1 MQGAAAHPATVS
13 IDRVIRPAA
22 APRAPR
28 GPALRRITAALA
40 CTALAAS
47 VLGVPAAASATR
59 SAGTGGP
66 RLHPVA
72 AASEEASPLAV
83 SIDTMTPSTLPR
95 RGTVTLTGEI
105 TNRSDSAWS
114 ELYVYLFTS
123 ESPMT
128 TPAELAEATATD
140 EAADVGPR
148 ITRTGLY
155 VQVPDLE
162 PGESEDYRLTVPVAD
177 LPVDAPGVYWI
188 GVHVLGQDETGRADG
203 ADGRARTFITSM
215 PPRRSGATMSL
226 VLPLR
231 APVRRTAQGRLVGVE
246 AWAARLGID
255 GRLGRLVSIGS
266 SAGDTPLTWLVDPA
280 VVDAARSLSDGDAGF
295 DLEPTDV
302 DPEDPEA
309 SPGVGEPSLGPV
321 DPDDSGTTEGDL
333 VELSDEAE
341 TAQDWLARFVAASED
356 QQVLS
361 LPYADVDLATLGRGD
376 FRETLD
382 QAVELGSQTMAE
394 LGVSSDPVLAPLDGR
409 MPELGLDGI
418 DPGLPLLLSQSAI
431 DASETTARLR
441 QGSTAVLTSD
451 AARVGGP
458 APTQRYDPLALRQ
471 RILAEAAVQGLSRGA
486 DQPFVVTLPE
496 LWNPG
501 ESWATASFFTGLDV
515 PWLSLIDLDTALVR
529 SETPDYDGTLRYGRS
544 RRRAELPVANV
555 LATQELAAS
564 GTILAE
570 LLTRN
575 DTIDAQIARAAML
588 GSSVHARPRPHRAV
602 VRTRRVSEQ
611 VHARLEAVR
620 VESSSL
626 VTMSSGSGEFSI
638 TVVNG
643 LDEPVTV
650 GIDVRTGTDEL
661 TIEPSPEIVSLGA
674 GQRASVRLAVTATGT
689 GVHSVRLVP
698 TTEDGRPLGR
708 STKVRVRSSQVGFV
722 IWLIMG
728 TGAALF
734 VVAILAR
741 IVRRVR
747 DRKRSYGP
755 LLKDPDA

>member
-1 MQGAAAHPATVS
+1 MLGAPATPG
-13 IDRVIRPAA
+13 PAA
-22 APRAPR
+22 AAAP
-28 GPALRRITAALA
+28 PAGTAA
-40 CTALAAS
+40 AAT
-47 VLGVPAAASATR
+47 SA
-59 SAGTGGP
+59 GP
-66 RLHPVA
+66 RLHPTTAENDEA
-72 AASEEASPLAV
+72 APLAV
-83 SIDTMTPSTLPR
+83 SIDTMSPSTLPR
-95 RGTVTLTGEI
+95 RGTVTLTGQI
-105 TNRSDSAWS
+105 TNRSDSVWS

-123 ESPMT
+123 ETPMT
-128 TPAELAEATATD
+128 TPEELAEATASD
-140 EAADVGPR
+140 ETADVGPR

-162 PGESEDYRLTVPVAD
+162 PGQSEDYRLSVPVSD
-177 LPVDAPGVYWI
+177 LPFDEPGAYWI

-203 ADGRARTFITSM
+203 ADGRARTFIIAM
-215 PPRRSGATMSL
+215 PRRRTGATMSL
-226 VLPLR
+226 VLPVR

-246 AWAARLGID
+246 AWAERLGTG
-255 GRLGRLVSIGS
+255 GRLGRLVSLGT
-266 SAGDTPLTWLVDPA
+266 SAGATPLTWLVDPA
-280 VVDAARSLSDGDAGF
+280 VLDAARSLADGDAGF

-302 DPEDPEA
+302 APDDPSA
-309 SPGVGEPSLGPV
+309 SPEVGEPSVGPV

-341 TAQDWLARFVAASED
+341 AAQGWLARFVAATD
-356 QQVLS
+356 GQQVLS
-361 LPYADVDLATLGRGD
+361 LPYGDVDVATLARGD

-382 QAVELGSQTMAE
+382 QAVDLGAQTMAA
-394 LGVSSDPVLAPLDGR
+394 LGVPADPVLAPLDGR
-409 MPELGLDGI
+409 LPEAGLEGLD
-418 DPGLPLLLSQSAI
+418 PALPLLLSQPAV
-431 DASETTARLR
+431 DGPETTVRLR
-441 QGSTAVLTSD
+441 QGSNAVLANE
-451 AARVGGP
+451 AAKLGGP
-458 APTQRYDPLALRQ
+458 APTPRLDPLALRQ
-471 RILAEAAVQGLSRGA
+471 RLLAEAAVQGLSRGA
-486 DQPFVVTLPE
+486 DQPFVATLPE

-501 ESWATASFFTGLDV
+501 ESWADASFFTGLDV
-515 PWLSLIDLDTALVR
+515 PWLSLVDLDTVLRR
-529 SETPDYDGTLRYGRS
+529 SETRAYDGTLRYGRS

-674 GQRASVRLAVTATGT
+674 NQRASVRLAVTATGT

-698 TTEDGRPLGR
+698 TTQDGKPLGR
-708 STKVRVRSSQVGFV
+708 STKVRVRSSQVGLV
-722 IWLIMG
+722 IWLILG

-734 VVAILAR
+734 FAAIVVR

-747 DRKRSYGP
+747 DRKRTHGP
-755 LLKDPDA
+755 LLKEPDA